1 LIENIQVTKQTKLSE
16 IRESC
21 KSYFKKEIEDY
32 YFISTN
38 GDILKNDSNFTVEKV
53 WKEEKNNEYKIQF
66 IVEKIKYKA
75 NVYIDK
81 SFKTYIYITK
91 ETKLNDIREQC
102 QSYFQEDKN
111 YYFVLEDNA
120 LIKNDSNLIAENIL
134 QKENN
139 DYKIFIQ
146 SEDIYKIVNVYLNE
160 IKKTGILCNS
170 SQSLDSIKDKI
181 GQDIQKDDIYF
192 LTPNRAIIENYN
204 INDFKL
210 NDIIVDKYGEPKIYL
225 IDKSYR
231 PKFTV
236 IEHLNMLRE
245 KASSGP
251 INWYEQTEFFKKVED
266 FAGQDISDAL
276 KDELLGT
283 FDSNNEKKTNDKEFI
298 NKYIILLLK
307 KDDVNKIS
315 ANQKNCF

>member
-1 LIENIQVTKQTKLSE
+1 ME
-16 IRESC
+16 RR
-21 KSYFKKEIEDY
+21 
-32 YFISTN
+32 
-38 GDILKNDSNFTVEKV
+38 
-53 WKEEKNNEYKIQF
+53 KNNEYKIQF